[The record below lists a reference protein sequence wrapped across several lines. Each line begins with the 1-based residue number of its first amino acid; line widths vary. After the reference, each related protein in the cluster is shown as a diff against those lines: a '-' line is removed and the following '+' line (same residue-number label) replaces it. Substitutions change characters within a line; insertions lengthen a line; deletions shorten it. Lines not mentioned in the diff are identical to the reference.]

1 MNCCVEDLPTGVNHL
16 NYYIMAKQILKVGDE
31 VVWKGSFGI
40 DASKYTT
47 VECIEINCKNKDG
60 DEVDSIDWSKV
71 NGRDVIVNLT
81 NGHWAYGNQIK
92 RKS

>member
-1 MNCCVEDLPTGVNHL
+1 
-16 NYYIMAKQILKVGDE
+16 MAKQILKVGDE

-40 DASKYTT
+40 DESKYTT

-81 NGHWAYGNQIK
+81 NAFQPTAEMHWNLSMLFIRILSTNK
-92 RKS
+92 LR